1 VQVSNPALTVCNNCH
16 NMTDNSHSHQ
26 DGKISFQSNIN
37 ASPKGAARYEGIAT
51 FKNQTSIPVL
61 GSCSDVSCHFESG
74 TRTWGDTNFSSTASC
89 SECHASPGTSTG
101 HAKHDTYYTLAANGC
116 NKCHPDY
123 STSPTFQHATSAGN
137 RGIKVKLAEGA
148 YSGTGLNFLPSQS
161 GSRSLG
167 NCANLYCHSNGT
179 NNSTFTVQQTPQ
191 WGTNLNCSSCHVTGT
206 TLSTGTHGKHVNA
219 TIATPYACY
228 KCHAA
233 TVNGT
238 NTVVSL
244 ADHVD
249 RLVTVKYSNTTTAV
263 NGTYNGVNASAGKTA
278 LVPGTRAATCTN
290 IYCHSYGTAASGTF
304 RVMSTPR
311 WGGAMPSNCTGCHGG
326 TSATN
331 SKFRL
336 MSTGR
341 HNKHI
346 RGTDYAAANV
356 YYDYGCVE
364 CHNTTVSGNT
374 TVSNAAN
381 HVNNKVDV
389 NFSATWG
396 GSYPSTGHA
405 PGVDTARTCQ
415 NVYCHSNAQDGGQTG
430 TALVFRNLTGSKT
443 WWGTSGSLGCTGCHG
458 SSSSTTNTLS
468 GKHGMHI
475 SATNNPAIGTALTC
489 GDCHSAVRST
499 AGAWVDRNKH
509 ANKFNEYSGAKARGS
524 ANYVSST
531 GVCSNLYCHSN
542 GKGTFKSMAA
552 NNWFTGS
559 ALGCDGCHGSAAT
572 FGSPDY
578 ASGAQGS
585 LTANSHAKHVTG
597 SADCVKCHYKT
608 TSTGLAIIAGSTD
621 HVDMTIDAR
630 FSKLPFANISGYYNN
645 TTKSC
650 TNTYCHGTGTAPI
663 WGANGTLKCN
673 SCHSNQGAGAQ
684 TAAYTVPHQKHTD
697 IAGYKFACDN
707 CHTVKSAVNI
717 SHAGGAV
724 SANQAAQVVFNTGA
738 FANWSTTSYGDDTTR
753 VKFRALNA
761 ATYGLSATPVYA
773 PAGTSAGADNGF
785 NWTAGTC
792 NNVYCHS
799 NANPTGGTNTYALVA
814 TPAWSGTLGCTS
826 CHAGSSSTGGTGL
839 SAVHGRHVSGGTGFA
854 YTCDKCHV
862 NTTAAGNNSAL
873 NATSGYATHV
883 NAVKDVNYDSF
894 NTGAGY
900 ASQQCSNVY
909 CHSNGKGTFVAPA
922 ALRWTTA
929 ADGACGT
936 CHSLAATFASS
947 NAHYEHFSS
956 SVGPKLSKTATVGC
970 AECHTY
976 TAENGAT
983 HLDKSFNVLT
993 SGNCTTNCHKQ
1004 IAPANA
1010 VASWVVGSVT
1020 CRSCHV
1026 NTASVISGT
1035 TAPLMNNFSSYGHG
1049 AGNIGTGKS
1058 GNSCTDCHDSASKH
1072 ITGVLGDSNRLK
1084 PNFGTG
1090 MNKDD
1095 NLSCT
1100 VCHNTTTVGVAA
1112 RNLPGH
1118 FVAADSK
1125 SAVGCRNCH
1134 NPHGSGTNSHMI
1146 KNQIAFFSTTTQS
1159 ISFTGTEFVNL
1170 VTNRG
1175 LCQVCHR
1182 TTKYYRAGVAE
1193 TVHFTTNCLQCHTHA
1208 GGGVAAFAASA
1219 CDSCHGYPPVAR
1231 NVGYSIKSNIG
1242 RLNNYTGAKFED
1254 YSGGGGA
1261 HSVAAHVSPTAK
1273 PGDGFN
1279 ACTACHNLGSS
1290 AHNGTTP
1297 VKSNIANVS
1306 VKLTQTKQFKSGTLS
1321 IYSSAKFV
1329 TPPNNKSGTCFNL
1342 NCHIGKSLKW
1352 STEK

>member
-1 VQVSNPALTVCNNCH
+1 
-16 NMTDNSHSHQ
+16 M
-26 DGKISFQSNIN
+26 
-37 ASPKGAARYEGIAT
+37 
-51 FKNQTSIPVL
+51 L

-74 TRTWGDTNFSSTASC
+74 TRTWGAANFSSTASC

-101 HAKHDTYYTLAANGC
+101 HTKHDSYYTFATNGC

-123 STSPTFQHATSAGN
+123 SSSPTFQHATSAGN
-137 RGIKVKLAEGA
+137 RGIKVKLAEGS
-148 YSGTGLNFLPSQS
+148 YSGTGLNYLPSQS
-161 GSRSLG
+161 GSRLLG

-179 NNSTFTVQQTPQ
+179 NNSTFTVQTTPQ
-191 WGTNLNCSSCHVTGT
+191 WGTNLNCSSCHITGT

-238 NTVVSL
+238 NAVVSL

-249 RLVTVKYSNTTTAV
+249 RLVTVKYSNTSTAV
-263 NGTYNGVNASAGKTA
+263 NGTYNGVNASTGKTA
-278 LVPGTRAATCTN
+278 LTPGTRAATCTN

-326 TSATN
+326 TSAVN
-331 SKFRL
+331 GKFRL

-341 HNKHI
+341 HTKHA
-346 RGTDYAAANV
+346 RGTDYATANT
-356 YYDYGCVE
+356 YYNYGCVD
-364 CHNTTVSGNT
+364 CHNATVSDNT
-374 TVSNAAN
+374 TVSNVAN

-389 NFSATWG
+389 GFTATWG

-405 PGVDTARTCQ
+405 PGLDTTRTCQ
-415 NVYCHSNAQDGGQTG
+415 NVYCHSNAQDGGQPG
-430 TALVFRNLTGSKT
+430 TAMVFRNLTGSKT
-443 WWGTSGSLGCTGCHG
+443 WWGSATSLGCSGCHQSTSGSNL
-458 SSSSTTNTLS
+458 LS
-468 GKHGMHI
+468 GKHSVHV
-475 SATNNPAIGTALTC
+475 STTFNPAIGTGLSC
-489 GDCHSAVRST
+489 GECHSAVRSV
-499 AGAWVDRNKH
+499 AGAWVDRSKH
-509 ANKFNEYSGAKARGS
+509 ANKLNDYSGAKARGS

-531 GVCSNLYCHSN
+531 GVCANLYCHSN
-542 GKGTFKSMAA
+542 GKGTFKSMATD
-552 NNWFTGS
+552 NWFS
-559 ALGCDGCHGSAAT
+559 ASTLGCDGCHGSAAT
-572 FGSPDY
+572 YGSPNY
-578 ASGAQGS
+578 ASGAAGS
-585 LTANSHAKHVTG
+585 LTANSHAAHVK
-597 SADCVKCHYKT
+597 SAADCVNCHYKT
-608 TSTGLAIIAGSTD
+608 TTTGTTIATGSTD
-621 HVDMTIDAR
+621 HVDMTVDAR
-630 FSKLPFANISGYYNN
+630 FKLLPFATISGSYNN
-645 TTKSC
+645 VARSC
-650 TNTYCHGTGTAPI
+650 SNTYCHGTGTAPV
-663 WGANGTLKCN
+663 WGANGTLKCD
-673 SCHSNQGAGAQ
+673 SCHSNQGAGIQAGGFVG
-684 TAAYTVPHQKHTD
+684 AHQRH
-697 IAGYKFACDN
+697 AGNAGTYYNYACDQ
-707 CHTVKSAVNI
+707 CHATKPVSPLTGAA
-717 SHAGGAV
+717 HAGGAV
-724 SANQAAQVVFNTGA
+724 STTQAANVVFSN
-738 FANWSTTSYGDDTTR
+738 NSTVWRSNVKYGDD
-753 VKFRALNA
+753 A
-761 ATYGLSATPVYA
+761 ATSFKYRSMYNNPFVGAVTPAYA
-773 PAGTSAGADNGF
+773 PGTAQTADKGYA
-785 NWTAGTC
+785 WTNGTC
-792 NNVYCHS
+792 STVWCHS
-799 NANPTGGTNTYALVA
+799 NAAPAGGTNNYVSPTWTNGALA
-814 TPAWSGTLGCTS
+814 CTA
-826 CHAGSSSTGGTGL
+826 CHGGSTGTGGTGL
-839 SAVHGRHVSGGTGFA
+839 SSIHGRHVSGGTGFA
-854 YTCDKCHV
+854 YTCDKCHA
-862 NTTAAGNNSAL
+862 NTVAAGSNGTL
-873 NATSGYATHV
+873 NATTGLATHV
-883 NAVKDVNYDSF
+883 NAVKDVNYDAF

-936 CHSLAATFASS
+936 CHSLAATFAS
-947 NAHYEHFSS
+947 NNTHFAHFSS
-956 SVGPKLSKTATVGC
+956 SNGPKLSKTATVGC
-970 AECHTY
+970 VECHTY

-983 HLDKSFNVLT
+983 HIDKSFNVLT
-993 SGNCTTNCHKQ
+993 TGNCTTNCHKQ
-1004 IAPANA
+1004 IASGAA
-1010 VASWVVGSVT
+1010 VAAWSTGAVA

-1026 NTASVISGT
+1026 TTASVISGT

-1058 GNSCTDCHDSASKH
+1058 GNACTDCHDANSSH
-1072 ITGVLGDSNRLK
+1072 ITGTLGDSNRLK
-1084 PNFGTG
+1084 PSFGTG
-1090 MNKDD
+1090 MNKND
-1095 NLSCT
+1095 NTSCT
-1100 VCHNTTTVGVAA
+1100 VCHNTTTVGTAA

-1118 FVAADSK
+1118 YVAADGK
-1125 SAVGCRNCH
+1125 SALGCRNCH

-1146 KNQIAFFSTTTQS
+1146 TNQIAFFSTTTQS

-1182 TTKYYRAGVAE
+1182 ATKYYRAGVAE

-1279 ACTACHNLGSS
+1279 ACATCHNLGSS